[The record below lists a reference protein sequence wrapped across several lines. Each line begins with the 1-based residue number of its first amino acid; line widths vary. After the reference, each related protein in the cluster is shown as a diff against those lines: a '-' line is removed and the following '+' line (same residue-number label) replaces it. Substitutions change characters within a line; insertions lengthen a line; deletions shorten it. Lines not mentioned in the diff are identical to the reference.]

1 MQPTMTASMPLECR
15 MQAVSN
21 QLRSLDTRSTYV
33 CSGMVTRVVG
43 LALESAGPLAAIGD
57 LCHVHMP
64 DGSRQPLEVI
74 GFHDSRLLLMPLGEL
89 HGIRPGLLV
98 TSESRPMRVPV
109 GKGLLGRVVDA
120 FCSPIDGR
128 GPIDCDSRQPLV
140 APPPDPLTRPR
151 INAILPLGVRVV
163 DGLIT
168 CGRGQRIGIFGGSGV
183 GKSTLLGMFAK
194 HARSDVN
201 VIALIGERGREVR
214 DFIERDLGPEG
225 MRRSVVLVATSDQP
239 PLLRLKGAQAASAVA
254 EYFRDQGLNVLLMM
268 DSVTR
273 ACLAQREI
281 GLAAGEPPTTRGY
294 TPSVFSMLPKL
305 LERSGTSEK
314 GSITGLYT
322 VFVEGDDHNEP
333 VADAARAI
341 LDGHISLSRD
351 LAGANHFPAIDVLQ
365 SQSRIFLDIASKEH
379 RQAAT
384 FIRTILATYKEARD
398 LIDVGAYVRGSNPE
412 IDRAL
417 QMWSRVQA
425 FLKQSPDETQSF
437 AELQKQMGQ
446 LAGQN

>member
-1 MQPTMTASMPLECR
+1 MQI
-15 MQAVSN
+15 VSN
-21 QLRSLDTRSTYV
+21 RLHSLDIRSTYV

-43 LALESAGPLAAIGD
+43 LALESTGPLAAIGE

-120 FCSPIDGR
+120 FCLPIDGL
-128 GPIDCDSRQPLV
+128 GPIASDTQQPLV

-151 INAILPLGVRVV
+151 IKEILPLGVRVV

-379 RQAAT
+379 RLAAT

-417 QMWSRVQA
+417 QMWSRVQD
-425 FLKQSPDETQSF
+425 FLKQAPDETQGF
-437 AELQKQMGQ
+437 AELQKLMSQ